1 VNGLALLRRIL
12 RISGGLGY
20 TPAAPWWLYRKS
32 HVINPASG
40 AGTDYQ
46 IRITVHYGAGVDN
59 GEHVY
64 LNGKCRAD
72 FGDIRFTGSDGETP
86 LFYWMEEK
94 VDGDY
99 AIFWVR
105 VEEDLST
112 NPVTIYIYY
121 GNPDATTISNGENTF
136 LFFDH
141 FEDLSKWTQVE
152 DSGYITSG
160 VSASEI
166 YAQYDVPQGTGNQRD
181 AYETST
187 FTLPASFGVKFK
199 FKNIWYTGEIKP
211 QFVILEAH
219 SPRGPHNRYWRT
231 NNANWQYWVDGWY
244 LIGGSAAEDGAYHKA
259 EVLAVN
265 DAWKIYED
273 GVFVGSWTAIT
284 ALGLPLG
291 IDFFV
296 YAGYH
301 NAGETR
307 IDWIFVRKYVEPEP
321 SHGAWGPEET
331 APF

>member
-1 VNGLALLRRIL
+1 LALLRRIL

-46 IRITVHYGAGVDN
+46 IRITAHYGAGVDS

-72 FGDIRFTGSDGETP
+72 FGDIRFTGSDGEIP

-99 AIFWVR
+99 AVFWVR

-121 GNPDATTISNGENTF
+121 GNPDATTISNGEATF
-136 LFFDH
+136 DFFDD
-141 FEDLSKWTQVE
+141 FESGTLNKWTVLDPTVDISTATVKQGSYSARTTDYTANAVARTNTLPPSNCASESWIYAGADNAYVGLRFTDKNNQYTFGIRTPHSLLRIEKKVGGSWSVVAEGTYSVPAGWYRIIAKVYGSSLKLEVYRE
-152 DSGYITSG
+152 DGSLVGTLSATDTSLTSGYG
-160 VSASEI
+160 VI
-166 YAQYDVPQGTGNQRD
+166 GVYKGT
-181 AYETST
+181 
-187 FTLPASFGVKFK
+187 
-199 FKNIWYTGEIKP
+199 
-211 QFVILEAH
+211 
-219 SPRGPHNRYWRT
+219 
-231 NNANWQYWVDGWY
+231 
-244 LIGGSAAEDGAYHKA
+244 AYH
-259 EVLAVN
+259 
-265 DAWKIYED
+265 D
-273 GVFVGSWTAIT
+273 
-284 ALGLPLG
+284 
-291 IDFFV
+291 V
-296 YAGYH
+296 Y
-301 NAGETR
+301 R
-307 IDWIFVRKYVEPEP
+307 IRKYVDPEP